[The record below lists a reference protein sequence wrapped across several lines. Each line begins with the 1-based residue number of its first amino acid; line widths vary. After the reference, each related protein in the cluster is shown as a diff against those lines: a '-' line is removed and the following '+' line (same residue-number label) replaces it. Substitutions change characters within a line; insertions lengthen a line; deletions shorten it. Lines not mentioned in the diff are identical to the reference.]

1 MRRCSSLP
9 LVPCDVVQDAM
20 TLIHNKHLLQ
30 THSLLQSSLVKL
42 LQSMT
47 LVVVIFPKDGA
58 SMSMATSSSMPTT
71 STTTGRSKLVA

>member
-1 MRRCSSLP
+1 MRRCSSLL